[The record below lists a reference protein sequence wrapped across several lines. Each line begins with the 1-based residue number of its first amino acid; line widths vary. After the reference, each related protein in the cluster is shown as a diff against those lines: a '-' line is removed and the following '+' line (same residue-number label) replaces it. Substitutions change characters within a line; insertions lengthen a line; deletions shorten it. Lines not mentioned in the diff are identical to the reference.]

1 MENVEES
8 IWGTASQNS
17 IMMTKE
23 NWEQK
28 QNDLWE

>member
-8 IWGTASQNS
+8 IQGAAFQNS
-17 IMMTKE
+17 IMAAKE
-23 NWEQK
+23 NWEWK